1 MASSSSLSSRNWS
14 YDVFKSFS
22 GEDVRKNFHNHFL
35 EDLERKWIIAF
46 KDNEKERSEL
56 IATELVQAIRDSRVV
71 VVVLSN
77 TFTSSSWCLNE
88 LLEIMQCKRDLG
100 QLVIPVFYG
109 LDTSH
114 LKKQSGDFGEAFK
127 KTCHNQTEEVKNQWK
142 QALTDV
148 ANILGY
154 HWDNDVKMV
163 EEMAIDVLGKLNLSP
178 SQDWDDFVGIKD
190 HIQEMN
196 SLLNLDSEEVRRVGI
211 WGPFGIGK
219 TTIARSL
226 FSLISSQFQSSNF
239 IDKGFVS
246 KSMEIYSRSN
256 PDDYKVNS
264 RLQKSFLSEIL
275 GNKHQKVLI
284 VIDDLDDQ
292 LVLDALAVQTQWFGN
307 GSIIIVVTHDKS
319 LLWSHGIDHIY
330 EVCLPSEE
338 LALKIFCQSTF
349 GQDYPPECF
358 RELAFE
364 VVSCAYH
371 LPFGLQYFGWYLRGR
386 GKEKWIDMMS
396 KLHMCLD
403 EIIKRTRRFHY
414 DVLLNEK
421 HKLIF
426 RYIACLLNF
435 EKVRDIGGLIADS
448 DLGVKTGLKI
458 LVDKSLL
465 RAREDTIEM
474 QCLLQEM
481 GKDIVRA
488 QSNEARE
495 REFLVDTKDI
505 CHVLEDNNATTK
517 LLGISLDM
525 YEIDELHIHESAFK
539 GLCNLSFLI
548 FYTNHKKEVR
558 WHVPKE
564 FAYFPYRLRLLRWD
578 NCPLRCMPSKFCPS
592 NLVKLQ
598 MLGSKLQKLWEGV
611 QVSFM

>member
-1 MASSSSLSSRNWS
+1 
-14 YDVFKSFS
+14 
-22 GEDVRKNFHNHFL
+22 
-35 EDLERKWIIAF
+35 
-46 KDNEKERSEL
+46 
-56 IATELVQAIRDSRVV
+56 
-71 VVVLSN
+71 
-77 TFTSSSWCLNE
+77 
-88 LLEIMQCKRDLG
+88 MQCKRDLG

-178 SQDWDDFVGIKD
+178 SQDWDDF
-190 HIQEMN
+190 
-196 SLLNLDSEEVRRVGI
+196 EVRRVGI

-505 CHVLEDNNATTK
+505 CHVLEDNN
-517 LLGISLDM
+517 
-525 YEIDELHIHESAFK
+525 
-539 GLCNLSFLI
+539 
-548 FYTNHKKEVR
+548 KEVR

-611 QVSFM
+611 QLLEKHLQK